1 MCVGVDYYPEHWPR
15 TRWATDVRLM
25 RKAGFNVVR
34 LAEFN
39 WVQLRGAAALAG
51 YSDWHLCKYAALTR
65 HAYGKGVGWYLGA
78 VMKEDAF
85 YDQLIQCLLRDA
97 GVVAPLQPPAG
108 VELCVRRG
116 ARHELLFLVNHT
128 EEPQTINVPAG
139 LRDALRDRAC
149 GATVTI
155 ERYGVAVLLRPRST
169 KVRRVSER

>member
-1 MCVGVDYYPEHWPR
+1 MYVGVDYYPEHWPR

-51 YSDWHLCKYAALTR
+51 YCDWHLRKYAALTR

-97 GVVAPLQPPAG
+97 
-108 VELCVRRG
+108 
-116 ARHELLFLVNHT
+116 
-128 EEPQTINVPAG
+128 
-139 LRDALRDRAC
+139 LRTRAC
-149 GATVTI
+149 GDTLTL
-155 ERYGVAVLLRPRST
+155 ERHDVAVLLRPRPRTET
-169 KVRRVSER
+169 KGRLRLRA